1 MKPTFS
7 SPIFCPESESVV
19 RLSKLAKNFDIFA
32 VEVEDFDVFDE
43 IFLGLSLRT

>member
-1 MKPTFS
+1 MKPTLS

-19 RLSKLAKNFDIFA
+19 RLPKLAKNFDIFA

-43 IFLGLSLRT
+43 QNLALVFRI